1 MEQIIKFLKLKGIG
15 LGLTTG
21 SVLLV
26 SILHLFGIFDFLEL
40 KLYDYRFNNVRGPL
54 TGWQASDSLYIN
66 LGTDVVLVEI
76 DDEAYRLMPE
86 AYPYPRGTIWAKVVR
101 NLYKAGAKV
110 IAFDIQF
117 DAAETKSDYLRQF
130 ADKVES
136 EELKELIPR
145 HGDEV
150 FGAAIAESIEHGT
163 AVVINTKI
171 ATDLN
176 MIPPQYI
183 ARPVEAIML
192 ANPETGLINDLMD
205 IDGFSRNYALGN
217 YLPQDTLRTKMYL
230 TLALKCVKAFE
241 GLDDTE
247 IPEFD
252 KGRLVWNYGNHEIKS
267 NGVGGDFP
275 VNYYGPASGY
285 KFQQG
290 SVNLPPWGTF
300 PRFSLAQIIDT

>member
-130 ADKVES
+130 ADKV
-136 EELKELIPR
+136 
-145 HGDEV
+145 
-150 FGAAIAESIEHGT
+150 
-163 AVVINTKI
+163 
-171 ATDLN
+171 
-176 MIPPQYI
+176 
-183 ARPVEAIML
+183 
-192 ANPETGLINDLMD
+192 
-205 IDGFSRNYALGN
+205 
-217 YLPQDTLRTKMYL
+217 
-230 TLALKCVKAFE
+230 
-241 GLDDTE
+241 
-247 IPEFD
+247 
-252 KGRLVWNYGNHEIKS
+252 
-267 NGVGGDFP
+267 
-275 VNYYGPASGY
+275 
-285 KFQQG
+285 
-290 SVNLPPWGTF
+290 
-300 PRFSLAQIIDT
+300 